1 MTETELRLNA
11 ALHGAKWLGTKE
23 GSADHRRLLAIYN
36 GIRPLPRGYAM
47 KDTDPW
53 CAAFVSAAA
62 VEAGIGALVPLEC
75 SCGKIIAQ
83 AQDMGIWVEDDAHV
97 PTVGDWLLYNWD
109 AAQSGD
115 DTGPADHIGI
125 VVGVLDRQLLVV
137 EGNYD
142 NAVKLRRVSVDG
154 AKIRGFVCP
163 RYDALAKEEAMER
176 YHTLDQV
183 PAYARET
190 IEKLTSDGSL
200 RGITEDDLGLSEE
213 LVRILVILDRRG
225 LL

>member
-1 MTETELRLNA
+1 MTETELRLQA
-11 ALHGAKWLGTKE
+11 ALTAARWLGTKE
-23 GSADHRRLLAIYN
+23 GSAAHRELLAIYN

-47 KDTDPW
+47 KETDAW

-62 VEAGIGALVPLEC
+62 VEAGIGVLVPLEC

-83 AQDMGIWVEDDAHV
+83 AQTMGIWIEDDAYA
-97 PTVGDWLLYNWD
+97 PEIGDWVLYNWE
-109 AAQSGD
+109 ASGSGD
-115 DTGPADHIGI
+115 DTGSADHIGI
-125 VVGVLDRQLLVV
+125 VAGVQDCQFLVV

-142 NAVKLRRVSVDG
+142 NAVKLRRVDING

-163 RYDALAKEEAMER
+163 HYDTLAKEEEMER
-176 YHTLDQV
+176 YHTLEEV
-183 PAYARET
+183 PAYARGT

-200 RGITEDDLGLSEE
+200 RGIAADDLGLSEE

-225 LL
+225 VL